1 MIFEKWDRNAEKR
14 LVLGGPH
21 NSLETFQRFLSLLWE
36 IFLNIFQPMGFS
48 TVSLGARSIDG
59 GFSIASPQPRIVLP
73 LQVGQCLY
81 L

>member
-1 MIFEKWDRNAEKR
+1 M
-14 LVLGGPH
+14 
-21 NSLETFQRFLSLLWE
+21 
-36 IFLNIFQPMGFS
+36 NIFQPMGFS